1 MKVTYLI
8 FITLLQ
14 FFVGCFQKHSK
25 EDPALLSLQQD
36 SVKSTQSPLQ
46 QDSIKSTHSP
56 LQQDSVKATYSPSN
70 KTLPVPIVVHDTL
83 PSIEIKTSG
92 VTPEN
97 IVNFAKTLVGIPYR
111 YASTDPS
118 KGFDCSG
125 FITYVF
131 NHFSIKVPRS
141 SIDFTNVGKEIPVS
155 QSKVGDII
163 LFTGTDST
171 ERFVGHMGIIVSNTE
186 GEIEFIHSSSGKA
199 YGVTIT
205 PLNPYYKGRFVKV
218 IRIFL
223 I

>member
-1 MKVTYLI
+1 MRSKYFALI
-8 FITLLQ
+8 ATLPL
-14 FFVGCFQKHSK
+14 FVGCFQKHSM

-36 SVKSTQSPLQ
+36 SVKST
-46 QDSIKSTHSP
+46 D
-56 LQQDSVKATYSPSN
+56 SPSN
-70 KTLPVPIVVHDTL
+70 KTLPIPIVVHDTL
-83 PSIEIKTSG
+83 PSIEVKTAG
-92 VTPEN
+92 ATPEN
-97 IVNFAKTLVGIPYR
+97 IVRFAKTLVGIPYK

-141 SIDFTNVGKEIPVS
+141 SIDFTNVGKEIPVGK
-155 QSKVGDII
+155 SKVGDII

-171 ERFVGHMGIIVSNTE
+171 ERFVGHMGIIVSNTG
-186 GEIEFIHSSSGKA
+186 GEIEFIHSTSGKDW
-199 YGVTIT
+199 GVTIT